1 MTGRVLLVAVAGNPN
16 VGKTSLFNV
25 LTGSRHQ
32 VGNYSGVTVERR
44 EGDLA
49 RRFAGEAAPAV
60 RVVDLPGIYSLSPV
74 SEDESVALRALVAPA
89 GEAHASERRPDVVLL
104 VIDASNLARN
114 LYLALQVIEL
124 GLPLV
129 VALNMVDVA
138 QRAGLPV
145 QPDTL
150 SAELGVPVIPT
161 VARTGEGAAAVVAA
175 LREAARAGAAPE
187 PTANVVE
194 PGPGDEALRAVLRVA
209 EREGLSPGHA
219 RSLVVAHAAESD
231 HEADD
236 RAHPAPAHGGPAPR
250 FAAGGSASDLR
261 PLAELPPA
269 TLREAAEQLVAARYR
284 RVDEIL
290 EAVGHRARIR
300 DDAPAMGTSQKIDAV
315 LTHRVWGLLAFV
327 SVMAFVFVSI
337 FSWAE
342 PIMGLIEDAFGGLS
356 ALVADALGPGLLT
369 ALLTDGVI
377 AGVGNVVV
385 FVPQIALLFL
395 FLGLLEDSGYLA
407 RAAFLL
413 DRLMARLGL
422 HGRAFIPLLSGYA
435 CAIPAILGTR
445 TISST
450 RDRLVTIL
458 MIPFMSCSARLP
470 IYTLVIG
477 ALFVSRDPWIGESV
491 DQGLVLLAMYLL
503 STVSALAM
511 GFVYKRTILRSPTP
525 PLVLELP
532 PYRLPRVRDTLLVVL
547 DRVKDFLR
555 SAATVIM
562 ACTVVLW
569 ALLSFPAERTGAGE
583 GGSVRVAESYGGRV
597 AQTLEPALEPIG
609 QDWRVGVGIIG
620 SFAAREVLVSTLGLV
635 YGMESDDD
643 DPAELRQALRE
654 QKDPDTGKPQHTP
667 LSGLALM
674 VFFVYACMCMSTL
687 AVVRRETHG
696 WKWPT
701 FMFVSMTAIAYVA
714 ALLVYQGGR
723 LLGFE

>member
-1 MTGRVLLVAVAGNPN
+1 MNGTELRVAVAGNPN

-44 EGDLA
+44 EGMLA
-49 RRFAGEAAPAV
+49 RRFGISATEP
-60 RVVDLPGIYSLSPV
+60 RLRLIDLPGIYSLSPT
-74 SEDESVALRALVAPA
+74 SEDEQVALDVLVRDPE
-89 GEAHASERRPDVVLL
+89 GPPDAVLL
-104 VIDASNLARN
+104 VLDASNLARN
-114 LYLALQVIEL
+114 LYLALQLREL
-124 GLPLV
+124 GRPLV
-129 VALNMVDVA
+129 IALNMTDVA
-138 QRAGLPV
+138 ARAGLPV
-145 QPDTL
+145 EPATL
-150 SAELGVPVIPT
+150 RAELGVPVVTT

-175 LREAARAGAAPE
+175 LREVLAADEAVQP
-187 PTANVVE
+187 VLLE
-194 PGPGDEALRAVLRVA
+194 PGPDDDALREVLEATEGRSSPALEALPAAVRRGVLRSFIVA
-209 EREGLSPGHA
+209 R
-219 RSLVVAHAAESD
+219 
-231 HEADD
+231 
-236 RAHPAPAHGGPAPR
+236 
-250 FAAGGSASDLR
+250 AAG
-261 PLAELPPA
+261 AEPPGGDPFAGLEAA
-269 TLREAAEQLVAARYR
+269 TLRRAAEQLVATRYR
-284 RVDEIL
+284 RVDEL
-290 EAVGHRARIR
+290 LDAVGHRARVR
-300 DDAPAMGTSQKIDAV
+300 SDAPAMGASQRIDAV
-315 LTHRVWGLLAFV
+315 LTHRLWGLLAFV
-327 SVMAFVFVSI
+327 TVMGFVFVSI
-337 FSWAE
+337 FSWAD
-342 PIMGLIEDAFGGLS
+342 PVMGLIEDVFGALS
-356 ALVADALGPGLLT
+356 TFVADTLGPGLLT
-369 ALLTDGVI
+369 GLITEGVI

-477 ALFVSRDPWIGESV
+477 ALFVTGDPLFTRGI
-491 DQGLVLLAMYLL
+491 DQGLVLLSMYLL

-511 GFVYKRTILRSPTP
+511 GFVYKRTILVSPTP

-532 PYRLPRVRDTLLVVL
+532 PYRLPRVRDTLLLVV

-555 SAATVIM
+555 GAATVIM

-569 ALLSFPAERTGAGE
+569 ALLSFPADQTGAGQ
-583 GGSVRVAESYGGRV
+583 GGPTQVGQSYGGQA
-597 AQTLEPALEPIG
+597 AQALEPALEPIG

-635 YGMESDDD
+635 YGMETDDD
-643 DPAELRQALRE
+643 DPVELRQALRE
-654 QKDPDTGKPQHTP
+654 QVDPDTGRPQHTP

-674 VFFVYACMCMSTL
+674 VFFVYACQCMSTL
-687 AVVRRETHG
+687 AVVRRETGG
-696 WKWPT
+696 WKWPA
-701 FMFVSMTAIAYVA
+701 FMFVSMTSLAYVMS
-714 ALLVYQGGR
+714 LLVFQVGR
-723 LLGFE
+723 ALGFG

>member
-1 MTGRVLLVAVAGNPN
+1 MNGTELRVAVAGNPN

-44 EGDLA
+44 EGMLA
-49 RRFAGEAAPAV
+49 RRFGISATEP
-60 RVVDLPGIYSLSPV
+60 RLRLIDLPGIYSLSPT
-74 SEDESVALRALVAPA
+74 SEDEQVALDVLVRDPE
-89 GEAHASERRPDVVLL
+89 GPPDAVLL
-104 VIDASNLARN
+104 VLDASNLARN
-114 LYLALQVIEL
+114 LYLALQLREL
-124 GLPLV
+124 GRPLV
-129 VALNMVDVA
+129 IALNMTDVA
-138 QRAGLPV
+138 ARAGLPV
-145 QPDTL
+145 EPATL
-150 SAELGVPVIPT
+150 RAELGVPVVTT

-175 LREAARAGAAPE
+175 LREVLAADEAVQP
-187 PTANVVE
+187 VLLE
-194 PGPGDEALRAVLRVA
+194 PGPDDDALREVLEATEGRSSPALEALPAAVRRGVLRSFIVA
-209 EREGLSPGHA
+209 R
-219 RSLVVAHAAESD
+219 
-231 HEADD
+231 
-236 RAHPAPAHGGPAPR
+236 
-250 FAAGGSASDLR
+250 AAGAEPPGGDPFAGLEAAPLR
-261 PLAELPPA
+261 
-269 TLREAAEQLVAARYR
+269 RAAEQLVATRYR
-284 RVDEIL
+284 RVDEL
-290 EAVGHRARIR
+290 LDAVGHRARVR
-300 DDAPAMGTSQKIDAV
+300 SDAPAMGASQRIDAV
-315 LTHRVWGLLAFV
+315 LTHRLWGLLAFV
-327 SVMAFVFVSI
+327 TVMGFVFVSI
-337 FSWAE
+337 FSWAD
-342 PIMGLIEDAFGGLS
+342 PVMGLIEDVFGALS
-356 ALVADALGPGLLT
+356 TFVADTLGPGLLT
-369 ALLTDGVI
+369 GLITEGVI

-477 ALFVSRDPWIGESV
+477 ALFVTGDPLFTRGI
-491 DQGLVLLAMYLL
+491 DQGLVLLSMYLL

-511 GFVYKRTILRSPTP
+511 GFVYKRTILVSPTP

-532 PYRLPRVRDTLLVVL
+532 PYRLPRVRDTLLLVV

-555 SAATVIM
+555 GAATVIM

-569 ALLSFPAERTGAGE
+569 ALLSFPADQTGAGQ
-583 GGSVRVAESYGGRV
+583 GGPTQVGQSYGGQA
-597 AQTLEPALEPIG
+597 AQALEPALEPIG

-635 YGMESDDD
+635 YGMETDDD
-643 DPAELRQALRE
+643 DPVELRQALRE
-654 QKDPDTGKPQHTP
+654 QVDPDTGRPQHTP

-674 VFFVYACMCMSTL
+674 VFFVYACQCMSTL
-687 AVVRRETHG
+687 AVVRRETGG
-696 WKWPT
+696 WKWPA
-701 FMFVSMTAIAYVA
+701 FMFVSMTSLAYVMS
-714 ALLVYQGGR
+714 LLVFQVGR
-723 LLGFE
+723 ALGFG

>member
-1 MTGRVLLVAVAGNPN
+1 VTGRVLRVALAGNPN

-49 RRFAGEAAPAV
+49 RRFADPQSPAM
-60 RVVDLPGIYSLSPV
+60 RLWDLPGIYSLSPI
-74 SEDESVALRALVAPA
+74 SEDEAVALEALVGGSAA
-89 GEAHASERRPDVVLL
+89 ERPDVVLL

-114 LYLALQVIEL
+114 LYLALQVLEL

-138 QRAGLPV
+138 RRAGLPV
-145 QPDTL
+145 HPETL
-150 SAELGVPVIPT
+150 RAELGVPVIST
-161 VARTGEGAAAVVAA
+161 VARTGEGAAEVIAAVREVAARSEPVEPVLVEPGPEDEA
-175 LREAARAGAAPE
+175 LREA
-187 PTANVVE
+187 
-194 PGPGDEALRAVLRVA
+194 LSVA
-209 EREGLSPGHA
+209 EREGRSPGHA
-219 RSLVVAHAAESD
+219 RHLVVARAAESD
-231 HEADD
+231 D
-236 RAHPAPAHGGPAPR
+236 P
-250 FAAGGSASDLR
+250 AAGI
-261 PLAELPPA
+261 
-269 TLREAAEQLVAARYR
+269 REAAEQLVTARYR

-290 EAVGHRARIR
+290 KAVDHHSRIR
-300 DDAPAMGTSQKIDAV
+300 DAAPAMGTSQRIDAV
-315 LTHRVWGLLAFV
+315 LTHRVWGLIAFV
-327 SVMAFVFVSI
+327 SVMAFIFVSI

-342 PIMGLIEDAFGGLS
+342 PIMGLIENAFVWLS
-356 ALVADALGPGLLT
+356 SSVADALGPGLLT
-369 ALLTDGVI
+369 ALITDGVI

-445 TISST
+445 TISGT
-450 RDRLVTIL
+450 KDRIVTIL

-477 ALFVSRDPWIGESV
+477 ALFVSQEPVFSTGI

-511 GFVYKRTILRSPTP
+511 GFIYKRTILKSPTP

-532 PYRLPRVRDTLLVVL
+532 PYRLPRVRDTLLVVF
-547 DRVKDFLR
+547 DRVKDFLK
-555 SAATVIM
+555 SAGTVIL

-569 ALLSFPAERTGAGE
+569 ALLSFPAERTGAGKD
-583 GGSVRVAESYGGRV
+583 GPVQVGESYGGRV
-597 AQTLEPALEPIG
+597 AQTFEPVLEPFG

-635 YGMESDDD
+635 YGMEADDD
-643 DPAELRQALRE
+643 DPAELREALRE
-654 QKDPDTGKPQHTP
+654 QKNPETGKPQHTA

-687 AVVRRETHG
+687 AVVRRETGG
-696 WKWPT
+696 WKWPV
-701 FMFVSMTAIAYVA
+701 FMFVSMTGIAYVM
-714 ALLVYQGGR
+714 ALFVYQGGR
-723 LLGFE
+723 ALGFG

>member
-1 MTGRVLLVAVAGNPN
+1 MSGRVLLVAVAGNPN

-44 EGDLA
+44 EGDLS
-49 RRFAGEAAPAV
+49 RRFGVEGGSAV
-60 RVVDLPGIYSLSPV
+60 RLMDLPGIYSLSPI
-74 SEDESVALRALVAPA
+74 SEDEVVALGALVGPA
-89 GEAHASERRPDVVLL
+89 SAKGAAANGDTPGDSHEPRPDVVLL

-114 LYLALQVIEL
+114 LYLALQVLEL
-124 GLPLV
+124 GVPLV
-129 VALNMVDVA
+129 IALNMVDVA
-138 QRAGLPV
+138 RRAGLPV
-145 QPDTL
+145 HPETL
-150 SAELGVPVIPT
+150 RAELGVPVIPT
-161 VARTGEGAAAVVAA
+161 VARTGEGAAEVMAAVREEAAKAEKTEPVLVEPAPDDAA
-175 LREAARAGAAPE
+175 LREALAA
-187 PTANVVE
+187 A
-194 PGPGDEALRAVLRVA
+194 A
-209 EREGLSPGHA
+209 REGLSPGHA
-219 RSLVVAHAAESD
+219 RSLVVARAA
-231 HEADD
+231 EADD
-236 RAHPAPAHGGPAPR
+236 PA
-250 FAAGGSASDLR
+250 AAA
-261 PLAELPPA
+261 
-269 TLREAAEQLVAARYR
+269 REAALQLVTARYR

-290 EAVGHRARIR
+290 EAVDHRARVR
-300 DDAPAMGTSQKIDAV
+300 NDAPAMGTSQKIDRV

-327 SVMAFVFVSI
+327 SVMAFIFVSI
-337 FSWAE
+337 FSWAD
-342 PIMGLIEDAFGGLS
+342 PIMGLIEDAFGWLS
-356 ALVADALGPGLLT
+356 TQVSDALGPGLLT

-477 ALFVSRDPWIGESV
+477 AVFVSADPWISEGV
-491 DQGLVLLAMYLL
+491 DQGLVLLGMYLL

-511 GFVYKRTILRSPTP
+511 GFIYKRTILKSPTP

-532 PYRLPRVRDTLLVVL
+532 PYRLPRVRDTLLVVY

-555 SAATVIM
+555 GAATVIM

-569 ALLSFPAERTGAGE
+569 ALLSFPAERTGAGQ
-583 GGSVRVAESYGGRV
+583 GGPVQVGESYGGRV
-597 AQTLEPALEPIG
+597 AQTLEPALEPFG

-635 YGMESDDD
+635 YGMEADDD
-643 DPAELRQALRE
+643 DPAELREALRE
-654 QKDPDTGKPQHTP
+654 QKNPETGEPQHTP

-687 AVVRRETHG
+687 AVVRRETGG
-696 WKWPT
+696 WKWPV
-701 FMFVSMTAIAYVA
+701 FMFFSMTGIAYVA
-714 ALLVYQGGR
+714 AVVVYQGGKA
-723 LLGFE
+723 LGLG